1 MTIPEL
7 SALLGL
13 IAFLTGVPI
22 GVVTWLDKRLDQKLE
37 PIQTTVDKLKANVG
51 SNGGSTVF
59 QQIGE
64 LREEVGVLSRRTSDS
79 QFLAQTR
86 RVLFPP
92 GRAVPELATFDD
104 VLNHLEQRL
113 LEELDAEAAQTRVR
127 KNHGSAQ

>member
-1 MTIPEL
+1 MSIPEL

-22 GVVTWLDKRLDQKLE
+22 GVVTWLDKRLDEKLA
-37 PIQTTVDKLKANVG
+37 PIQNTVDKLKTNVG

-64 LREEVGVLSRRTSDS
+64 LRAEVGVLSRQTSDS

-92 GRAVPELATFDD
+92 GREIPDLNTFVD
-104 VLNHLEQRL
+104 VLNHLEQRQ
-113 LEELDAEAAQTRVR
+113 LEELDAEAAHTRVR
-127 KNHGSAQ
+127 KPHGSAQ